1 MRIPQTLSEFVE
13 HWWTGSQ
20 AELAARLGISEGH
33 LSHLISGRRLP
44 SFQLAERVH
53 ELTGVSVKALMTKSV
68 EPTAPAGD
76 DAAVA
81 S

>member
-33 LSHLISGRRLP
+33 LSHLLSGRRLP
-44 SFQLAERVH
+44 SFQLAERIH

-68 EPTAPAGD
+68 ATAPDAD